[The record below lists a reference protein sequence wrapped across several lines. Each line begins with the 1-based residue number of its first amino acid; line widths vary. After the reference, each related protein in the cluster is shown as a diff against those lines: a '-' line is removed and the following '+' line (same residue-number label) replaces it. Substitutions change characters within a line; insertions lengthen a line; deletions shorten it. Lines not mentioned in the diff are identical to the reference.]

1 MKQTLKRSLI
11 DKKALERS
19 EIFYNGGGGNDDN
32 KNNFI
37 SVNNDN
43 KYSNIDAV
51 RRRSLDSTAGSVAME
66 KEMES
71 AEMQLKDLEEQLRA
85 NALKRAD
92 IDSQLNGFLS
102 QKKFH

>member
-1 MKQTLKRSLI
+1 MKETLKRSLL

-19 EIFYNGGGGNDDN
+19 EVFYNGGGGIDDN
-32 KNNFI
+32 KNDI
-37 SVNNDN
+37 VNNNDVKYNDN
-43 KYSNIDAV
+43 DAV

-71 AEMQLKDLEEQLRA
+71 AEKQLKDLEEQLRA

-102 QKKFH
+102 RKKFH